1 MEPLQAWLSLPGDNP
16 MNHEIRRLILA
27 VLRQHD
33 GICLDNEEERERLA
47 DGLVEMLL
55 DLLAHPTEEGAR

>member
-1 MEPLQAWLSLPGDNP
+1 
-16 MNHEIRRLILA
+16 MNHEIRRLVLA

-47 DGLVEMLL
+47 DGLVEMLR